1 MALSAA
7 FKRVLFIAAVALAA
21 VADVQATQVMRRPAA
36 YKDAPNNATQSVHA
50 RATSGKVNA
59 AYFTNWYG
67 VPVSGISVPVLC

>member
-21 VADVQATQVMRRPAA
+21 VADVGATQVMRRPET
-36 YKDAPNNATQSVHA
+36 YKDAPSNGTKAVHA

-67 VPVSGISVPVLC
+67 GVASEMSASVLC